1 MIDNHII
8 ITPTSL
14 NNVGNSK
21 EIMIPRF
28 GSKEDIINVKN
39 PETAFSDNKKIDVKI
54 GLKSETWDQRKQD
67 DKEGKILCSI
77 FLKQSNL
84 PQSNTNIHNYREY
97 DIPKHVDSKIHKRM
111 RNPRTSNN

>member
-67 DKEGKILCSI
+67 DKEGKIFYAVYFLNNQIYHKAILI
-77 FLKQSNL
+77 FIIIESTISPNMLTQKFIS
-84 PQSNTNIHNYREY
+84 E
-97 DIPKHVDSKIHKRM
+97 
-111 RNPRTSNN
+111 